1 MWYVNLKKTKCKSC
15 YACARACPVNAI
27 KFKNEQ
33 AQILR
38 DRCIICNE
46 CSKACPQKKSILKSE
61 VSKIKSFIKS
71 KNKVAVSI
79 APSFVSIFGENSHK
93 IPTALKKLGFDYV
106 EETVIAT
113 EPILNEYYKYA
124 NLDDGENY
132 FTSFCPTINN
142 LIEKHFPKFTK
153 NIIPVVSPFL
163 CHTRLMKSKYS
174 TDTKVVFI
182 GPCLAKK
189 DEGSLDMSVDGVITF
204 AELQRWFKREHIDLD
219 SLEEV
224 EFDVICKDR
233 LLFPLV
239 GQTTRVVNDKNPVKK
254 VITVEG
260 VNDCISILHALEQGR
275 FKNTIFEMSGCIH
288 SCLNGSGVDNQ
299 SITYQER
306 EINVRNYRDKCKIKY
321 KDYDDKYP
329 YEEYLSKI
337 SLDKSFS
344 PKKVELKIPNDDE
357 LSSILKSMGK
367 ISLKDELNCKGCGY
381 ESCKEHAMAIY
392 NDISEINMCA
402 PYMRQKA
409 ENISNL
415 IFEASPFLIGLVDKE
430 LLMIE
435 FNNKAKDFFKI
446 TDNDYI
452 GYPIFMYVDD
462 TAFSDCLNK
471 RENIYNNIVF
481 VEDLNKTLSQDIF
494 WLAEEE
500 IFLWMAHDITEQIEN
515 KKRADKVKYDTI
527 NLAQT
532 VINKQ
537 MTVAQEIARLLGET
551 TAETKVIL
559 SRVKDLI
566 RYENNDNLRD
576 S

>member
-33 AQILR
+33 AQILK

-46 CSKACPQKKSILKSE
+46 CSKTCPQKKSILKSE

-71 KNKVAVSI
+71 ENKVAVSI
-79 APSFVSIFGENSHK
+79 APSFVSIFGDNSHK

-113 EPILNEYYKYA
+113 NPILEEYYRYA

-142 LIEKHFPKFTK
+142 LIEKHFPQFTK

-163 CHTRLMKSKYS
+163 CHTRLMKNKYH

-189 DEGSLDMSVDGVITF
+189 DEGSLEISVDGVITF
-204 AELQRWFKREHIDLD
+204 AELQRWFKKENIDLD
-219 SLEEV
+219 SLDEG

-233 LLFPLV
+233 LLFPIV
-239 GQTTRVVNDKNPVKK
+239 GQTTRVVNDKKPIKK

-260 VNDCISILHALEQGR
+260 VKDCISILHALEEGR
-275 FKNTIFEMSGCIH
+275 FKNTIFEMSGCVH
-288 SCLNGSGVDNQ
+288 SCLNGSGIDNHN
-299 SITYQER
+299 ITYQER
-306 EINVRNYRDKCKIKY
+306 EINVRNYRNKCKIKY

-329 YEEYLSKI
+329 YEEYLAKTP
-337 SLDKSFS
+337 LEKNFS
-344 PKKVELKIPNDDE
+344 PKKIELKIPNDDE

-367 ISLKDELNCKGCGY
+367 TSLKDELNCGGCGY
-381 ESCKEHAMAIY
+381 ENCREHAIAIY
-392 NDISEINMCA
+392 NDISEINMCS

-430 LLMIE
+430 LLIIE
-435 FNNKAKDFFKI
+435 FNNKSKDFFNI
-446 TDNDYI
+446 TDDDYV
-452 GYPIFMYVDD
+452 GYPIFMYIDD
-462 TAFSDCLNK
+462 NAFYDCLNK
-471 RENIYNNIVF
+471 HKNIYGNIVF

-494 WLAEEE
+494 WLPEEE
-500 IFLWMAHDITEQIEN
+500 IFLWMAHDITEKIEN
-515 KKRADKVKYDTI
+515 KKRADQVKYDTI

-559 SRVKDLI
+559 SRVKKLI
-566 RYENNDNLRD
+566 SNENNDNLRD